1 MDYKIVKAGATSI
14 ELLAPAK
21 VNLFLSVGKK
31 RRDGYHGLVTLMQE
45 VSLCDRVRIRL
56 CAGGGIRVS
65 VVPGVKGVPS
75 GRKNIVCKAAEA
87 FFRHTGIKAGI
98 DITVTKKVP
107 AGAGLGGGSSDA
119 ASTLIGLDC
128 LLKTGLGREKL
139 SEIAA
144 EIGSDVP
151 FFIYGRTALCRGRG
165 EIVEPFAFRGKLN
178 YVIVFPNIAISTKLI
193 YENFDLD
200 LTKDVLYGKII
211 VLKYVNAD
219 SISGSMLFNS
229 LQPVALR
236 LFPRLET
243 AAQAMRACGGFKG
256 VLLSGSGSAIYG
268 LCKNRE
274 TALKTA
280 KILEG
285 RLNKTMRRKV
295 EVFTAQTL

>member
-1 MDYKIVKAGATSI
+1 MNYKVVRNNLRSI

-21 VNLFLSVGKK
+21 INLFLSVGKK
-31 RRDGYHGLVTLMQE
+31 RRDGFHGLVTLMQE
-45 VSLCDRVRIRL
+45 VSLHDRVRIRL
-56 CAGGGIRVS
+56 RAGNSIRVT
-65 VVPGVKGVPS
+65 VVPAVKGVPS
-75 GRKNIVCKAAEA
+75 GRKNLVCKAAEA
-87 FFRHTGIKAGI
+87 FFRHTGLKTGI
-98 DITVTKKVP
+98 EITVIKKVP

-128 LLKTGLGREKL
+128 LLKTALGRKKL

-165 EIVEPFAFRGKLN
+165 EIVEPFALRGKLY
-178 YVIVFPNIAISTKLI
+178 YVIVFPNIAVSTKLI
-193 YENFDLD
+193 YENFDLH

-219 SISGSMLFNS
+219 SISGSLLFNS
-229 LQPVALR
+229 LEPVAFR

-243 AAQAMRACGGFKG
+243 AAQVMRACGGFKG

-268 LCKNRE
+268 LCRNKE
-274 TALKTA
+274 MAIKTA
-280 KILEG
+280 EILKRRLG
-285 RLNKTMRRKV
+285 RYMEKKSDIFV
-295 EVFTAQTL
+295 AQTL